1 MESDLIIASEEVQ
14 AKMPVTVF
22 HLRGWLDRQNEK
34 QFIEATQKAY
44 DSGARFILLEM
55 SAVETI
61 TSAGIRAIQK
71 AFRIFT
77 PPEEAYKIPHL
88 KLASAPP
95 QIYHVLGITGFLQN
109 VPMYESVD
117 AALRSWDA

>member
-1 MESDLIIASEEVQ
+1 MESDLIIASEEMQ
-14 AKMPVTVF
+14 AKMPVTVV

-44 DSGARFILLEM
+44 DNGARFILLDM
-55 SAVETI
+55 SEVDTI

-71 AFRIFT
+71 VFQIFT
-77 PPEEAYKIPHL
+77 PKEETYKIAHL
-88 KLASAPP
+88 KLAGAPP
-95 QIYHVLGITGFLQN
+95 QINHVLGITGFLQN

-117 AALRSWDA
+117 AALHSWYV